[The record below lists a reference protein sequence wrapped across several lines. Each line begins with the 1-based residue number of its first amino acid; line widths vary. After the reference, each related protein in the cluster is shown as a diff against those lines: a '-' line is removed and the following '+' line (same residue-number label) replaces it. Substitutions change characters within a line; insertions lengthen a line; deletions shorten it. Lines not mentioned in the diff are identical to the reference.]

1 MAGHILHDVS
11 FQEVQVVG
19 PDVVDW
25 LDGAV
30 GVMGGLDG
38 VLFQRMSLVESP
50 SGMMMAALMVMVS
63 LRIKGRV

>member
-1 MAGHILHDVS
+1 MAGHILHDVA

-19 PDVVDW
+19 PDVIDG

-30 GVMGGLDG
+30 GVMGGLYG

-50 SGMMMAALMVMVS
+50 SGMMMAALMVTVS